1 MDFVTHGE
9 SCIEIYGFNGSDVT
23 NVIFNSLYSSVIPP
37 SRCVLELDR
46 FYMSWHE
53 IKRPDLSEKCLNV
66 LQLFHPSWWESAL
79 WFQ

>member
-23 NVIFNSLYSSVIPP
+23 NVIFNSLYSSVISP

-46 FYMSWHE
+46 FYMS
-53 IKRPDLSEKCLNV
+53 
-66 LQLFHPSWWESAL
+66 
-79 WFQ
+79 